1 MKLMKKTKE
10 EIYVKLAAMEYL
22 RSRCDLFALG
32 SGSIP
37 AMSEIIPRRFE
48 KYHTKNLCYVKRKKK
63 KKKYWP
69 LHITGD

>member
-48 KYHTKNLCYVKRKKK
+48 KYHTKTYVMLKEKKR
-63 KKKYWP
+63 KKYWP